1 MINAAVQFLVLL
13 HYSGI
18 ISAGLCMTLVLFPI
32 LGYQNAGSNQKIIQ
46 IVQFVVIIALTLV
59 FALAVAVLYVITT
72 QQGAEIQALRANAS
86 IQRRELDR
94 LQHNTSTTE
103 DEIAAL
109 YSKVSYLEDKLDNI
123 TGSGQSSTME
133 VFGGTYQQLWDMLAS
148 LISVSTI
155 EATHQLTSSL
165 IALNNSL
172 QEAETQLEEKIDELS
187 SSIRAMN
194 YSLTFTVG
202 RLEETIDQHSSF
214 IEALSAEVTH
224 LWNETSELAV
234 NVEERDEHLHI
245 LITRVENDFRSET
258 QRYLF
263 NVTSEIHREVQ
274 EAITQHV
281 YQLSFKIEDTERR
294 LNHSIDD
301 LRKSIS
307 SAAPQLALPATVLVA
322 LVSFYHAMLF

>member
-1 MINAAVQFLVLL
+1 
-13 HYSGI
+13 
-18 ISAGLCMTLVLFPI
+18 MTLVSFPI

-46 IVQFVVIIALTLV
+46 IVQFVVIIALILV
-59 FALAVAVLYVITT
+59 FALAVAVLSVITT
-72 QQGAEIQALRANAS
+72 QQGAEIQALLANAS

-94 LQHNTSTTE
+94 LQRNTSTTE

-109 YSKVSYLEDKLDNI
+109 YSKVAYLEDKLDNI

-148 LISVSTI
+148 LTSESTI

-165 IALNNSL
+165 TALNNSL
-172 QEAETQLEEKIDELS
+172 IQAIDQLTSSLKAQNNSLHEAETQLEEKIDELS

-194 YSLTFTVG
+194 YSLTSTVG
-202 RLEETIDQHSSF
+202 RRLEETIDQHSSF
-214 IEALSAEVTH
+214 IVVLRVEVTQ

-234 NVEERDEHLHI
+234 NIEERDEHLHI
-245 LITRVENDFRSET
+245 LISRLENDFRSEIIST
-258 QRYLF
+258 QRSLF
-263 NVTSEIHREVQ
+263 NATSEIRREVQ
-274 EAITQHV
+274 EAINQHV
-281 YQLSFKIEDTERR
+281 YQLSSKIEDIERQ

-307 SAAPQLALPATVLVA
+307 SAAPQLPLPVTVLVA
-322 LVSFYHAMLF
+322 LVSFYHVMLF